1 VKASGCE
8 GGDALCS
15 AAGGRPDQRLA
26 ALRLTILDRY
36 MLSELA
42 GPFAFGVAAFTL
54 LLAAGQIIA
63 IGRAVS
69 DAGAPLWAA
78 IEDFLWR
85 LPGMVELT
93 IPMGLLLGTLL
104 AIQRLSGESEIT
116 AMKSGGISFP
126 RIIAPMLVAA
136 FVLSLVTLV
145 LQEAIVPYAQS
156 QASIVEATVINHTSA
171 FASALNV
178 SAPLPGGGR
187 QTTFASACT
196 DNCRV
201 LLGVTLVQ
209 YDRSGNPTQI
219 VFADRAQFSAD
230 QWTLQNARVIRLLQS
245 GVFDDRFPTVQVALG
260 QNPTDIAK
268 RAANNNPQNMSR
280 AQIAEIIRTGQLS
293 ANDLRKY
300 TMVYQEKLA
309 QPFAC
314 FVFTLIAVP
323 FGIRSVRGGSS
334 TGLGFGLAVV
344 IVFIYYIVQTI
355 CSYIGEA
362 FVPLAA
368 FAAWLPNII
377 FTVIGARRLYRAAMV

>member
-1 VKASGCE
+1 
-8 GGDALCS
+8 
-15 AAGGRPDQRLA
+15 
-26 ALRLTILDRY
+26 
-36 MLSELA
+36 MLSELG

-69 DAGAPLWAA
+69 EAGAPVWAA

-116 AMKSGGISFP
+116 AMKAGGITFL

-136 FVLSLVTLV
+136 FVLSLATLL

-156 QASIVEATVINHTSA
+156 QASIVEATAINHASA
-171 FASALNV
+171 FAGALNV

-187 QTTFASACT
+187 QTTFVNACT
-196 DNCRV
+196 ENCHV

-209 YDRSGNPTQI
+209 YDRTGNPTQI
-219 VFADRAQFSAD
+219 VFADRAQFSAE
-230 QWTLQNARVIRLLQS
+230 QWTLQNARVIRLLS
-245 GVFDDRFPTVQVALG
+245 NGVFDDRFPTVQVALG
-260 QNPTDIAK
+260 ENPTDIAK
-268 RAANNNPQNMSR
+268 RAANNIPENMSR
-280 AQIAEIIRTGQLS
+280 AQIAEIVRSGQLS
-293 ANDLRKY
+293 ASELRKY

-323 FGIRSVRGGSS
+323 FGIRSVRGGGS
-334 TGLGFGLAVV
+334 TGLGFGLAVL
-344 IVFIYYIVQTI
+344 IVFVYYIVQTI

-362 FVPLAA
+362 FLPLAPL
-368 FAAWLPNII
+368 AAWLPNII
-377 FTVIGARRLYRAAMV
+377 FTIFGARRLYRAAMV